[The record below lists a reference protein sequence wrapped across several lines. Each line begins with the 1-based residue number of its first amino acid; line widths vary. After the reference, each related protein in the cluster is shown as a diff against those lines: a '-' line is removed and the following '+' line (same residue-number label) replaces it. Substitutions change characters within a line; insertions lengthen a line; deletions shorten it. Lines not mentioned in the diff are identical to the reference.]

1 MQNDILPSLR
11 RLPDAEL
18 LARLTGL
25 VARERGTM
33 AEVIAHLAEFDTRDV
48 HLRAGYGSLFV
59 YCRDELAL
67 SEGDAYSRIEVARAA
82 RRFAVILEMLAEGS
96 VNVTNV
102 RLLAPH
108 LTPENHRRVLESA
121 RGKRK
126 LQVEEIAARLAPR
139 PDAPAYVRRLP
150 SPPTAPAPPPVA
162 PATPPAA
169 PPASACSSTVAP
181 LAPYRYRL
189 QVTIDGDIL
198 EKLQLAKDMLRH
210 AVPSGADAAILD
222 RALSALLADLARK
235 KFAAVESP
243 RSPPGTAD
251 GSRHVPAEVKRA
263 VWLRDLGRCAF
274 VGEGGRRCG
283 ERGFLEFHHV
293 KPYAVGGEAT
303 VENVQLRCRRHNA
316 YEARVYFGGIDA
328 ERAAAPESAS
338 ERQVPADGGAAR
350 SRVP

>member
-1 MQNDILPSLR
+1 MQNDMLASLR
-11 RLPDAEL
+11 PLPDVEL

-25 VARERGTM
+25 VSRERGTT

-67 SEGDAYSRIEVARAA
+67 AEGDAYNRIEVARAA
-82 RRFAVILEMLAEGS
+82 RRFPLILEMLAEGS

-108 LTPENHRRVLESA
+108 LTSENHGRVLESA

-139 PDAPAYVRRLP
+139 PDAPAFVRRLP
-150 SPPTAPAPPPVA
+150 SPTAM
-162 PATPPAA
+162 AA
-169 PPASACSSTVAP
+169 PPEAEGFAHGSSPSPAASPAVTHAGTVAP

-198 EKLQLAKDMLRH
+198 DKLQLAKDMLRH

-235 KFAAVESP
+235 KFAAVDNP
-243 RSPPGTAD
+243 RASPGTAD
-251 GSRHVPAEVKRA
+251 GSRHIPAEVKRA

-274 VGEGGRRCG
+274 LGEGSRRCG

-316 YEARVYFGGIDA
+316 YEARLYFGEVRA
-328 ERAAAPESAS
+328 ER
-338 ERQVPADGGAAR
+338 GGDLGAMGGD
-350 SRVP
+350 